1 MVYSDRSELSIS
13 NETIK
18 ISLSV
23 KSYNKK
29 TAENYQNCYD
39 AEKCI
44 VSTLSKI
51 SISNLNSTN
60 WRLARVEPGVAWHTR
75 SLTHG
80 MGRDGLTLLFWFR
93 CHAVVE
99 NSRSLR
105 QNSFNNWSPH
115 QITITKQHR
124 LTLKKIDCK

>member
-60 WRLARVEPGVAWHTR
+60 
-75 SLTHG
+75 
-80 MGRDGLTLLFWFR
+80 
-93 CHAVVE
+93 
-99 NSRSLR
+99 
-105 QNSFNNWSPH
+105 
-115 QITITKQHR
+115 
-124 LTLKKIDCK
+124 